1 MVNSLRRTEQNV
13 EQSLQSFRE
22 LARLRSVNS
31 WGHVFYTGVLANPD
45 LLAYLSQAQ
54 LPEV

>member
-1 MVNSLRRTEQNV
+1 VQ
-13 EQSLQSFRE
+13 QSLQSFRE

-45 LLAYLSQAQ
+45 LLTHLTQAQ